1 MATER
6 IKNVLNE
13 LNLDFVKYRYIAAF
27 ASVITVLAAWM
38 AFFVYPGPR
47 WGIDFTGGTEIQ
59 MEFKQDVHVDE
70 IREGLAKLG
79 LSEDSVQQY
88 GDPSKHVFNV
98 RIDDA
103 TFGVAEA
110 KADVQKRFVDKY
122 GAAWVKDVAMD
133 AEVGARVTVTYVGDK
148 VSIEDVRPLFADV
161 TGVVVREG
169 IHENQIVVQL
179 PGLSQEIEHRIR
191 TALPDREFQVVQ
203 AESVGPKVGEE
214 LRTQAFMAIAI
225 TIGMVLLYIAFRFD
239 LTFAPGAVL
248 ALVHDTSVIAG
259 AFVLFDKEFN
269 LSIIGAILTV
279 IGYSLNDTVIVYDR
293 LRENREK
300 YRRVG
305 TRDLINRSV
314 NETLT
319 RTISTSGATMLA
331 IAPFLVMG
339 GPVLSDFAFA
349 MFLGIIVGTYSTIYV
364 ASPMILVM
372 EEVKPYLDRWVVSA
386 SGATGATASMVVP
399 PVGGS
404 SGGAATAGDPGQP
417 DATSTMTES
426 EKRRRERAERERQA
440 QKDQSRTGR

>member
-6 IKNVLNE
+6 LKNVLNE
-13 LNLDFVKYRYIAAF
+13 LNLDFVKYRYIAAL
-27 ASVITVLAAWM
+27 ASMITVFAAWV
-38 AFFVYPGPR
+38 AFFGYPGPR

-59 MEFKQDVHVDE
+59 MQFTDDVRVDE

-88 GDPSKHVFNV
+88 GLPSKHIFNV

-103 TFGVAEA
+103 QFGVAEA
-110 KADVQKRFVDKY
+110 KADVQKRFTDKF
-122 GAAWVKDVAMD
+122 GADWVKDVVMD
-133 AEVGARVTVTYVGDK
+133 AEVGARVTVSYVGDK
-148 VSIEDVRPLFADV
+148 VAIEDVRPLFQDL

-169 IHENQIVVQL
+169 VHDNQIVVQL
-179 PGLSQEIEHRIR
+179 PGMGQEIEQRIR
-191 TALPDREFQVVQ
+191 TALPDRAFHVVK

-214 LRTQAFMAIAI
+214 LRTQAFVAIAA
-225 TIGMVLLYIAFRFD
+225 TIGLVLLYIAFRFD
-239 LTFAPGAVL
+239 LTFAPGAIL

-269 LSIIGAILTV
+269 LSTIGAMLTV

-305 TRDLINRSV
+305 TAELINRSV

-319 RTISTSGATMLA
+319 RTISTSAATMLA

-372 EEVKPYLDRWVVSA
+372 EEFKPYLQRVLVN
-386 SGATGATASMVVP
+386 ATGSTAISAGTVVP
-399 PVGGS
+399 PVAGETEAEAQ
-404 SGGAATAGDPGQP
+404 AAA
-417 DATSTMTES
+417 ASMTES
-426 EKRRRERAERERQA
+426 EKRRRDRAERERQA
-440 QKDQSRTGR
+440 QTDQSRTGR